1 MEIQET
7 RGSANVVDIVKFGN
21 YQQTANGNIQP
32 IEWQVLAK
40 EENKMLLLS
49 KYCLDCK
56 RFDVISNDW
65 NSSEIRHW
73 LNNDFYNKA
82 FSEQEKKNINPF
94 DGDNVFLLSKEE
106 VERYFAKNKLRKCNA
121 TEYAK
126 ANGDYVSSNNA
137 YSYWWLR
144 SSLFLDDSLFV
155 YYVNIYGAIRYYY
168 AYINFFAVR
177 PALWI
182 NL

>member
-56 RFDVISNDW
+56 RFDVISNEQIFDIW
-65 NSSEIRHW
+65 KIVLNGQRYKDFESGEIDYNI
-73 LNNDFYNKA
+73 LCGDFADAIIK
-82 FSEQEKKNINPF
+82 
-94 DGDNVFLLSKEE
+94 
-106 VERYFAKNKLRKCNA
+106 
-121 TEYAK
+121 
-126 ANGDYVSSNNA
+126 
-137 YSYWWLR
+137 
-144 SSLFLDDSLFV
+144 SSLFKNSFDNLSCIVVVFNLNNYNLD
-155 YYVNIYGAIRYYY
+155 
-168 AYINFFAVR
+168 
-177 PALWI
+177 
-182 NL
+182 